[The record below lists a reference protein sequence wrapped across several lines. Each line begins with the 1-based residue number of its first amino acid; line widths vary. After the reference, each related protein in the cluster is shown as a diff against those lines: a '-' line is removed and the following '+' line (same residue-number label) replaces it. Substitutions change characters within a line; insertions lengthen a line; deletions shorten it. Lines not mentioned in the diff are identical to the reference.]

1 METAKELRSEDNSA
15 LCQMLVVWMSS
26 SGRLIRKGMNRNQ
39 VKNKNKKQQKIHN
52 LLNIQQL
59 GADTQNEENRQP
71 TVSVG

>member
-1 METAKELRSEDNSA
+1 
-15 LCQMLVVWMSS
+15 MSS
-26 SGRLIRKGMNRNQ
+26 SGGLIRKGMNRNE
-39 VKNKNKKQQKIHN
+39 VKNKTKKQQQKNPN